1 MNRARRRV
9 AKTTQTTQRSTAQS
23 EVDKATQ
30 GVSDAQSALDAATS
44 NRQQA
49 QRNAEQAQQNVQQA
63 AQDAQAKA
71 DQNVKTAKAALDKAQ
86 TALKTA
92 QACLDAENKAKA
104 DAAAKRNE
112 QQLEGSQQSA
122 LKPTEQATLNA
133 AKTFD
138 AGTGNLASTG
148 TETTALIFTSITLAT
163 LGLAA
168 WGPSRRKAAK
178 PRHAA

>member
-1 MNRARRRV
+1 MEQALAN
-9 AKTTQTTQRSTAQS
+9 
-23 EVDKATQ
+23 DPAT
-30 GVSDAQSALDAATS
+30 
-44 NRQQA
+44 N
-49 QRNAEQAQQNVQQA
+49 QAQQNVQDAQNQLSA
-63 AQDAQAKA
+63 AQKNLEAEQQKAAQHAETLKQAQQAEQAAQAKA
-71 DQNVKTAKAALDKAQ
+71 DQNVKTAKTALDKAQ
-86 TALKTA
+86 TALKAA
-92 QACLDAENKAKA
+92 QARLDAENKAKA
-104 DAAAKRNE
+104 DAAAKKNE
-112 QQLEGSQQSA
+112 QQLGGSQQTA

-138 AGTGNLASTG
+138 ASTGNLASTG

>member
-30 GVSDAQSALDAATS
+30 GVSDAQ
-44 NRQQA
+44 A
-49 QRNAEQAQQNVQQA
+49 Q
-63 AQDAQAKA
+63 A

-86 TALKTA
+86 TALKAA
-92 QACLDAENKAKA
+92 QARLDAENKAKA
-104 DAAAKRNE
+104 DAAAKKNE
-112 QQLEGSQQSA
+112 QQLGGSQQTA

-138 AGTGNLASTG
+138 ASTGNLASTG
-148 TETTALIFTSITLAT
+148 TGMTVLIFTSITLAT

>member
-1 MNRARRRV
+1 MLFRIAGDWRIYRKYKY
-9 AKTTQTTQRSTAQS
+9 AK
-23 EVDKATQ
+23 K
-30 GVSDAQSALDAATS
+30 
-44 NRQQA
+44 
-49 QRNAEQAQQNVQQA
+49 
-63 AQDAQAKA
+63 
-71 DQNVKTAKAALDKAQ
+71 
-86 TALKTA
+86 
-92 QACLDAENKAKA
+92 
-104 DAAAKRNE
+104 NE
-112 QQLEGSQQSA
+112 QQLGGSQQTA